1 MSTLL
6 DILKGTIYV
15 IVSLIIIAVLG
26 VIYLGFVIFV
36 MIQELV
42 RYINRRI
49 Q

>member
-1 MSTLL
+1 MNTLL

-26 VIYLGFVIFV
+26 VIYLGFVIFEV
-36 MIQELV
+36 TKELV